1 MTFLLLGII
10 IHFGL
15 PPIDGEA
22 TQNQRETDSLSPA
35 FHLHLQP
42 LSNPLDP
49 LVRPDTLYGLSRVPT
64 PLRLNTWDSEDVT
77 FLTVSDF
84 LYGLTLDRTYPGR
97 LSVYTIPFG
106 VLQSYTWVY
115 DDDRHALQWRLS
127 QLLLPPDSTDTM
139 VPLSLP
145 GDFFRPD
152 LLRQVTVIQMHG
164 TLRLPAKDQHAL
176 HYGLYMGTLTKDT
189 PHSLITGA
197 QVSYTIGFSEMTIG
211 IDYLSSKTP
220 LALALLTNTLPL
232 TTPPLRGNPISV
244 FRLPLLLEQDK
255 HVVMTQLLRGTPK
268 GEDTPLM
275 IHAKPV
281 LHLNTQWTMFYRFDH
296 FSLGQGLAKFTEH
309 TFGVKYLAVG
319 SLVVQAEF
327 LQSHCHNPSM
337 DAEGFRLSGTFRF

>member
-1 MTFLLLGII
+1 
-10 IHFGL
+10 
-15 PPIDGEA
+15 
-22 TQNQRETDSLSPA
+22 LS
-35 FHLHLQP
+35 
-42 LSNPLDP
+42 
-49 LVRPDTLYGLSRVPT
+49 VRLT
-64 PLRLNTWDSEDVT
+64 TWGSEDVT
-77 FLTVSDF
+77 FLSVPDF
-84 LYGLTLDRTYPGR
+84 LYDLTLDRTYPGR
-97 LSVYTIPFG
+97 LSVYNVPFG
-106 VLQSYTWVY
+106 ALQSYTWVY
-115 DDDRHALQWRLS
+115 DDDRRALQWRLS
-127 QLLLPPDSTDTM
+127 QLVLPADSTDT
-139 VPLSLP
+139 VAPLSLP

-152 LLRQVTVIQMHG
+152 LLRQLTVIEMHG
-164 TLRLPAKDQHAL
+164 TLRLPATDRHAL
-176 HYGLYMGTLTKDT
+176 HYGLYTGMLTKDT

-197 QVSYTIGFSEMTIG
+197 QVSYTFGFSEMTIG

-232 TTPPLRGNPISV
+232 TTPPLRGNSISV